1 MTKSYSAKRSGF
13 ESEIGCR
20 EKEKEPKIDT
30 KLVSFELYEQGK
42 TLAEIAKERGL
53 SVTTIEGHLAYYVS
67 TQQIDVAKLVK
78 PNKIRNISEAVE
90 SQKTKS
96 MATIRDFLGKDY
108 SFGEIKLVLASL
120 FPSEE

>member
-1 MTKSYSAKRSGF
+1 VKSPL
-13 ESEIGCR
+13 
-20 EKEKEPKIDT
+20 EKKKKEPKIDT

-42 TLAEIAKERGL
+42 TIEEIAKERGF
-53 SVTTIEGHLAYYVS
+53 SVGTIEGHLAYYVAVG
-67 TQQIDVAKLVK
+67 QLDVAKLVK
-78 PNKIRNISEAVE
+78 SNKIRNITDAVE

-96 MATIRDFLGKDY
+96 MATIREFLGKDY